1 MALKKT
7 QKFRNITWTTLRL
20 SRIWGTLLFGAFR
33 TSYRARPFCADE
45 LKGQL
50 VCPINVKPEI
60 HWVTINTLLISS
72 SLQIST
78 TPPTFLIS
86 MNHTTGLSHRR
97 PEWYL
102 TFVTL
107 ISPIQFFIKIYTF
120 YLLRFLHIS
129 LLLSPLALPELKSKA
144 SPAWVT
150 AKAC

>member
-20 SRIWGTLLFGAFR
+20 SRIWGTLFFDAFR
-33 TSYRARPFCADE
+33 TSYRARPFCTDE

-50 VCPINVKPEI
+50 ICPINVKPEI

-72 SLQIST
+72 SLQISM

-86 MNHTTGLSHRR
+86 VNHTTVLSHWR

-102 TFVTL
+102 TFMTL
-107 ISPIQFFIKIYTF
+107 SYFPNSIFHKN
-120 YLLRFLHIS
+120 LHILPPKVSSYLTLTISIGTAWAQVQNLPS
-129 LLLSPLALPELKSKA
+129 LGD
-144 SPAWVT
+144 
-150 AKAC
+150 C